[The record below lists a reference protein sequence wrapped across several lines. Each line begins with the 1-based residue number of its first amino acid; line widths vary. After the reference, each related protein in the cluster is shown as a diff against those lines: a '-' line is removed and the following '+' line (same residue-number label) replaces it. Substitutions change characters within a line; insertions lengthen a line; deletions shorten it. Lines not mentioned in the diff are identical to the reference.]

1 MGYFCQ
7 PYISLRKIS
16 KIHLIFWYE
25 NFVEANS
32 FLRVLGNSSKFFG
45 ICMFSHKVS
54 TPRQVKSRYFIQCLI
69 TLHLQS
75 HVAKYKIFG
84 KKRSFETS
92 DSVRSDYAT
101 MYIKDT
107 KIIEKCSNFLKF

>member
-1 MGYFCQ
+1 MK
-7 PYISLRKIS
+7 ILRKQIVS
-16 KIHLIFWYE
+16 SEFW
-25 NFVEANS
+25 AIQA
-32 FLRVLGNSSKFFG
+32 KFFG

-54 TPRQVKSRYFIQCLI
+54 TPKVKSRYFIQCLI
-69 TLHLQS
+69 TQHLQS

-84 KKRSFETS
+84 EKRSFETS
-92 DSVRSDYAT
+92 DSVRSDYAI

>member
-1 MGYFCQ
+1 MK
-7 PYISLRKIS
+7 ILRKQIVS
-16 KIHLIFWYE
+16 SEFWAIQAE
-25 NFVEANS
+25 
-32 FLRVLGNSSKFFG
+32 FFG

-54 TPRQVKSRYFIQCLI
+54 TPKVKSRYFIQCLI
-69 TLHLQS
+69 TQHLQS

-84 KKRSFETS
+84 EKRSFETS
-92 DSVRSDYAT
+92 DSVRSDYAI

>member
-1 MGYFCQ
+1 MK
-7 PYISLRKIS
+7 ILRKQIVS
-16 KIHLIFWYE
+16 SEFW
-25 NFVEANS
+25 AIQA
-32 FLRVLGNSSKFFG
+32 KFFG

-54 TPRQVKSRYFIQCLI
+54 TPKVKSRYFIKCLI
-69 TLHLQS
+69 TQHLQS

-84 KKRSFETS
+84 EKRSFETS
-92 DSVRSDYAT
+92 DSVRSDYAI

>member
-1 MGYFCQ
+1 M
-7 PYISLRKIS
+7 KILGKQIVS
-16 KIHLIFWYE
+16 SEFW
-25 NFVEANS
+25 AIQA
-32 FLRVLGNSSKFFG
+32 KFFG

-54 TPRQVKSRYFIQCLI
+54 TPKVKSRYFIQCLI
-69 TLHLQS
+69 TQHL

-84 KKRSFETS
+84 EKRSFETS

>member
-1 MGYFCQ
+1 MK
-7 PYISLRKIS
+7 ILRKQIVS
-16 KIHLIFWYE
+16 SEFW
-25 NFVEANS
+25 AIQA
-32 FLRVLGNSSKFFG
+32 KFFG

-54 TPRQVKSRYFIQCLI
+54 TPKVKSRYFIQCLI
-69 TLHLQS
+69 TQHLQS

-84 KKRSFETS
+84 EKRSFETS
-92 DSVRSDYAT
+92 YSVRSDYAI

>member
-1 MGYFCQ
+1 M
-7 PYISLRKIS
+7 KILWKQIVS
-16 KIHLIFWYE
+16 SEFW
-25 NFVEANS
+25 AIQA
-32 FLRVLGNSSKFFG
+32 KFFG

-84 KKRSFETS
+84 EKKSFETS